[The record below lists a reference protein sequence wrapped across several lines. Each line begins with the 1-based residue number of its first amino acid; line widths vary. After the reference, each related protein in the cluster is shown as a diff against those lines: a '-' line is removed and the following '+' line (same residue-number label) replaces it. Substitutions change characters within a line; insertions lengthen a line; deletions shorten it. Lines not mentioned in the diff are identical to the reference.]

1 MSEALLDSPEIPAAV
16 RNADVL
22 TALLARIAQQDH
34 RAFEEFVAQTSRY
47 VRALVAAVVVSP
59 DLSEDACQEVYLQ
72 VWQTA
77 ARFDPLSGTATGW
90 LIILA
95 RRRAIDKV
103 RAEQAY
109 RNRQDRYSALSG
121 TPAYDE
127 VAERVA
133 ATVDAAAVAE
143 SLPVLT
149 PKQRQAITLAFY
161 AGMTYA
167 EVALTLDIPL
177 PTVKSRIRDGVLKL
191 RHTLS
196 E

>member
-1 MSEALLDSPEIPAAV
+1 MPEVLLGSPEIPAAV

-90 LIILA
+90 LNPGTA
-95 RRRAIDKV
+95 PGH
-103 RAEQAY
+103 
-109 RNRQDRYSALSG
+109 RQGPGRTGVQEPPGPLQRPLRY
-121 TPAYDE
+121 P
-127 VAERVA
+127 R
-133 ATVDAAAVAE
+133 
-143 SLPVLT
+143 
-149 PKQRQAITLAFY
+149 
-161 AGMTYA
+161 
-167 EVALTLDIPL
+167 
-177 PTVKSRIRDGVLKL
+177 L
-191 RHTLS
+191 R
-196 E
+196 

>member
-1 MSEALLDSPEIPAAV
+1 
-16 RNADVL
+16 
-22 TALLARIAQQDH
+22 
-34 RAFEEFVAQTSRY
+34 
-47 VRALVAAVVVSP
+47 
-59 DLSEDACQEVYLQ
+59 
-72 VWQTA
+72 
-77 ARFDPLSGTATGW
+77 
-90 LIILA
+90 
-95 RRRAIDKV
+95 
-103 RAEQAY
+103 
-109 RNRQDRYSALSG
+109 
-121 TPAYDE
+121 